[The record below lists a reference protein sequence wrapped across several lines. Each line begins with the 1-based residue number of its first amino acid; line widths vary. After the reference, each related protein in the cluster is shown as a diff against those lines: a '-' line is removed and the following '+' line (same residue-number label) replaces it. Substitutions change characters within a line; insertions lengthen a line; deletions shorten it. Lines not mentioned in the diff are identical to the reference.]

1 MIQLHIQKRED
12 LNTYISFRAG
22 EQKLGEVITLCDS
35 LELIKESAARFVIF
49 GISESIGVQA
59 NFGKKGTHKAWKAF
73 IRSFVNVQSN
83 EFNNAKSILVL
94 GHIAITP
101 DEPITSNTPKELL
114 GSIVSRIDNKVA
126 QVVETIV
133 RAGKI
138 PIIIGGGHNNAY
150 GNIKGTSN
158 AVNKSINVINIDA
171 HTDLRVADYRHSGNG
186 FTYALEKSNG
196 PALKKYAIFGLH
208 KNYTPQYIFD
218 FIDNHSEYIKYKL
231 FEDLKESQDVSKQFA
246 NQLGFI
252 SSSIFG
258 LELDCDAITNFPS
271 SAQTPSGLDFN
282 KVRELICTAAQMKNC
297 SYFHICEAAPSKKNQ
312 GQVGK
317 ALSYLVTDF
326 MRSYNEN
333 HTLS

>member
-12 LNTYISFRAG
+12 LDSYISFRAG

-35 LELIKESAARFVIF
+35 LELIKESPAHFVIF

-101 DEPITSNTPKELL
+101 DEPITSNTSKELL

-171 HTDLRVADYRHSGNG
+171 HTDLRVANYRHSGNG
-186 FTYALEKSNG
+186 FTYAFEKGNG

-231 FEDLKESQDVSKQFA
+231 FEDLKESQDVSQQFA
-246 NQLGFI
+246 NQLDFI
-252 SSSIFG
+252 GGTIFG
-258 LELDCDAITNFPS
+258 LELDCDAITGFPS
-271 SAQTPSGLDFN
+271 SAQSPSGLDFN

-333 HTLS
+333 HTVS